1 MPKVTREDIPN
12 WFQKKTSFD
21 VDIQELQRAAEL
33 DHIACADEPMKLMRK
48 LWGLGPRESPH
59 GGSMVRH
66 QDLAPALLGHPPRR
80 GKGRPVARKAC
91 GKRNMKHTKR
101 KQPRGEAASF
111 LLYVLMPR
119 KSAGVF

>member
-48 LWGLGPRESPH
+48 LWGLGPREMERLL
-59 GGSMVRH
+59 G
-66 QDLAPALLGHPPRR
+66 APARTVDQWYATRTSRPPSWVIRLVVEKAAQWHGRR
-80 GKGRPVARKAC
+80 VEKGR
-91 GKRNMKHTKR
+91 
-101 KQPRGEAASF
+101 
-111 LLYVLMPR
+111 
-119 KSAGVF
+119 